1 MQHISVNLGTNFTWS
16 ALGIGRGHLPIIYA
30 ALAMGGHVR
39 VGMEDNIFYRKG
51 QLAKSNVEFVERV
64 KRTVAEIDRTVAT
77 PDETRKILGLKNVPA
92 AAG

>member
-1 MQHISVNLGTNFTWS
+1 MPLW
-16 ALGIGRGHLPIIYA
+16 RW
-30 ALAMGGHVR
+30 GHVR

-77 PDETRKILGLKNVPA
+77 PDETREILGLRSCIKA
-92 AAG
+92 AA